1 MTLDELEQVASTMVK
16 HGLTRVLIDGVT
28 IERPRPLQQVAAA
41 KEAPPLEDDFETL
54 RKMSPDKQD
63 AALMLRNLGRP

>member
-1 MTLDELEQVASTMVK
+1 MTLEELEQVASTMVK

-28 IERPRPLQQVAAA
+28 IERPLQVAAA
-41 KEAPPLEDDFETL
+41 KEAPPPEDDFETL
-54 RKMSPDKQD
+54 RKMSSDKQD